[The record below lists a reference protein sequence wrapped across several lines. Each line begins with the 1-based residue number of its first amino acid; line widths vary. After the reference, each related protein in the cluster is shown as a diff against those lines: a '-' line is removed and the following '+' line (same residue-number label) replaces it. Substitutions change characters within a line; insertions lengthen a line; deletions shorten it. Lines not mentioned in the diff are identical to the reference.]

1 LAQITDGYHL
11 AGKVRRIVLPRTVAR
26 RAALAAADKK
36 GIDII
41 VLDVRKV
48 TDFTDYF
55 VICTGA
61 VDVHV
66 RAIRDEIEEKLRL
79 SGWKPLSVEGE
90 DTGRWLLMDYV
101 DVIVH
106 IFQPD
111 ARGYYALE
119 RLWGDAPR
127 IEIKGIGE

>member
-1 LAQITDGYHL
+1 LAS
-11 AGKVRRIVLPRTVAR
+11 KVRRIVLPRTVAR
-26 RAALAAADKK
+26 RAALAAAEKQA
-36 GIDII
+36 INIV

-66 RAIRDEIEEKLRL
+66 RAIKNEIEEKLRL

-90 DTGRWLLMDYV
+90 DSGRWILMDYV

-106 IFQPD
+106 VFQPD

-119 RLWGDAPR
+119 KLWGDAPR
-127 IEIKGIGE
+127 VEIKGLGE

>member
-1 LAQITDGYHL
+1 MAQILDGYLL
-11 AGKVRRIVLPRTVAR
+11 ASKVRRIVLPRTVAR
-26 RAALAAADKK
+26 RAALAAAEKQA
-36 GIDII
+36 INIV

-66 RAIRDEIEEKLRL
+66 RAIKNEIEEKLRL

-90 DTGRWLLMDYV
+90 DSGRWILMDYV

-106 IFQPD
+106 VFQPD

-119 RLWGDAPR
+119 KLWGDAPR
-127 IEIKGIGE
+127 VEIKGLGE

>member
-1 LAQITDGYHL
+1 L

>member
-1 LAQITDGYHL
+1 LASNRKAL
-11 AGKVRRIVLPRTVAR
+11 LPRTVAR
-26 RAALAAADKK
+26 RAALAAAGKK
-36 GIDII
+36 GIDVI
-41 VLDVRKV
+41 VLDVRKA
-48 TDFTDYF
+48 TDFTDFF

-66 RAIRDEIEEKLRL
+66 RAIRDAVEEALFKA
-79 SGWKPLSVEGE
+79 GWKPLSTEGE
-90 DTGRWLLMDYV
+90 EQSRWILMDYV
-101 DVIVH
+101 DIVVH

-127 IEIKGIGE
+127 MKIKGLEE